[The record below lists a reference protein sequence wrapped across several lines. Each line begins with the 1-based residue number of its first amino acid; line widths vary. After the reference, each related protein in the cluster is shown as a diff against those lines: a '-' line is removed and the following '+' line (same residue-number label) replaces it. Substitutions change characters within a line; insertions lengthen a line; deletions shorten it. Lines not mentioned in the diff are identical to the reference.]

1 MRVDRPDLQNP
12 TVGSSK
18 LNLITVCTQNYPMHY
33 AEKLIRRFQTLT
45 NLTVESYCI
54 TDRPN
59 EVTDWA
65 MPIVPPRLSEG
76 WWNKLNIFSPS
87 MPDGWLLYLDLDIVI
102 LQNFD
107 EEITCTLKQGEN
119 INCVSDAIN
128 WMGVRFSSSFMLLR
142 SGVRPDIYD
151 DFIKNEK
158 ALVNK
163 PGGDQVWI
171 GPKLDKVHYIDDSF
185 PNLKKNLKFDL
196 ATKNKNEMNFPK
208 VVDDRIKLID
218 CGGQPKPHQLARL
231 LYIKNNWHDVPPI
244 VPKVL
249 HIKGDILQN
258 NTRLIFNLNG
268 NELGIHKP
276 QFLHVIHR
284 RNLVRIQVVDV
295 IAPRWAKVE
304 HLF

>member
-1 MRVDRPDLQNP
+1 
-12 TVGSSK
+12 
-18 LNLITVCTQNYPMHY
+18 
-33 AEKLIRRFQTLT
+33 
-45 NLTVESYCI
+45 
-54 TDRPN
+54 
-59 EVTDWA
+59 
-65 MPIVPPRLSEG
+65 
-76 WWNKLNIFSPS
+76 

-218 CGGQPKPHQLARL
+218 CTCL
-231 LYIKNNWHDVPPI
+231 LYTSDAA
-244 VPKVL
+244 
-249 HIKGDILQN
+249 D
-258 NTRLIFNLNG
+258 
-268 NELGIHKP
+268 E
-276 QFLHVIHR
+276 
-284 RNLVRIQVVDV
+284 
-295 IAPRWAKVE
+295 
-304 HLF
+304 

>member
-171 GPKLDKVHYIDDSF
+171 GPNLDKVHYIDDSF

-218 CGGQPKPHQLARL
+218 CTGQPKPHQLARL

-244 VPKVL
+244 VPKV
-249 HIKGDILQN
+249 
-258 NTRLIFNLNG
+258 
-268 NELGIHKP
+268 
-276 QFLHVIHR
+276 
-284 RNLVRIQVVDV
+284 
-295 IAPRWAKVE
+295 
-304 HLF
+304 

>member
-33 AEKLIRRFQTLT
+33 AEKLTRRFQTLT

-244 VPKVL
+244 VTKV
-249 HIKGDILQN
+249 
-258 NTRLIFNLNG
+258 
-268 NELGIHKP
+268 
-276 QFLHVIHR
+276 
-284 RNLVRIQVVDV
+284 
-295 IAPRWAKVE
+295 
-304 HLF
+304 